1 VDWPAHAREASLR
14 GNTAPY
20 SAGTLKL
27 RLTLR
32 FYCGKE
38 GCSEAWIR
46 WRAAQIILFCLER
59 QSRALQ
65 QFVALGRLRSERLRA
80 SRHAL

>member
-1 VDWPAHAREASLR
+1 MQGKRRSAA
-14 GNTAPY
+14 TPY
-20 SAGTLKL
+20 RIRPERVKV

-46 WRAAQIILFCLER
+46 WRAAQIMLFCLEQR
-59 QSRALQ
+59 SRALQ
-65 QFVALGRLRSERLRA
+65 HFVAFGPVRWGQLKAVRNDR
-80 SRHAL
+80 